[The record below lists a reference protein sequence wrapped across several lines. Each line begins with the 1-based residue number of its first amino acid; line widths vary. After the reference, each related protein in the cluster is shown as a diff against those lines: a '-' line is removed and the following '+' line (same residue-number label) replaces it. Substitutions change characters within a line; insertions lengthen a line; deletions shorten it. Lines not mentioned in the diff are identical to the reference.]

1 MLNPNYKV
9 IGIGRAYSASSAYR
23 NYWTTDFGGYVD
35 RTIPC

>member
-1 MLNPNYKV
+1 MFEIK
-9 IGIGRAYSASSAYR
+9 RALAKWMSHDTYR